1 MNEPQRDDKSPRQ
14 FDGNSQNTDTLSQ
27 RSGSSDLGSFRD
39 MFRKKELQKSYR
51 DLHWQGSFDD
61 YVKLIAETPAVTQ
74 NAFQRIHS
82 MIMSHGSEKYTL
94 AGREYTRHKFF
105 DDPLGNGEDAVYGL
119 DAHLDK
125 LVQFFESAAKGYG
138 PQKRL
143 FLMLGPVGSSKSTI
157 ARLLKKGLE
166 RYAATAEGAV
176 YTFGVSDV
184 PVRDREK
191 SDTDN
196 AKMLQEALD
205 QEIEYS
211 PMNVDPL
218 SIVPQNLRY
227 DFLNL
232 FNQTKTKDEQRVQ
245 INGGLDPASRFRV
258 QELLERYEGDVDKVL
273 DHVVVRRVIISEEDR
288 SGITTFQPKDPK
300 GQDTAE
306 LTGDINFRKLAEY
319 GVDSDP
325 RAFSFDGELC
335 RANRGIAEF
344 IEVLKLERE
353 FLYEL
358 LTATQERMIKPKKFA
373 QTEIDLV
380 LLGHTNEAE
389 YEKLQQDRFQE
400 ALRDRSLKIDIPYV
414 LTLRDERKI
423 YEKDFTEER
432 TGRHIA
438 PHTMEVA
445 AMFAVCSRLEDP
457 KKGGLSVLQ
466 KMKLYDGESV
476 AGYTEQSVREIQDA
490 APREGHSGI
499 SPRFIQ
505 DTLAACLVRDSEE
518 AKKFL
523 SPFML
528 LNMLRQRLPENP
540 HVNSEDEKERLMGVL
555 GQVEQEYQERI
566 KKEVN
571 LAIAGDVKALQ
582 SMGQKYVENISA
594 YQRKQK
600 VKNPVTQNLDEP
612 DENFMR
618 AVEEKI
624 GIAETAKD
632 DFRREILETIGA
644 MAASDRRFDPL
655 DNERLREALEKKLF
669 EDTKDQ
675 IQISRFVSVVQD
687 EEQQQRFDLLKG
699 RLISQFGYNDDSA
712 TEVLRYVASLFA
724 K

>member
-1 MNEPQRDDKSPRQ
+1 MTEIQRESTDREYPRQ
-14 FDGNSQNTDTLSQ
+14 ASSHVERSL
-27 RSGSSDLGSFRD
+27 SGSFGPDVGNIREL
-39 MFRKKELQKSYR
+39 FRKKELQNKYR
-51 DLHWQGSFDD
+51 DLHWTGSFDD
-61 YVKLIAETPAVTQ
+61 YVKLIAENPSVTQ
-74 NAFQRIHS
+74 NSFQRIHA
-82 MIMSHGSEKYTL
+82 MIMSYGSEKYTL
-94 AGREYTRHKFF
+94 AGREYTRFKFF
-105 DDPLGNGEDAVYGL
+105 DDPMGNGADAVYGL
-119 DAHLDK
+119 DSSLMK

-166 RYAATAEGAV
+166 RYAATPDGAV
-176 YTFGVSDV
+176 YTFGVSEA
-184 PVRDREK
+184 PVRDRNK
-191 SDTDN
+191 SDEQNREMLDN
-196 AKMLQEALD
+196 ALQG
-205 QEIEYS
+205 EIEFS

-218 SIVPQNLRY
+218 SVIPQSIRAS
-227 DFLNL
+227 FLSV
-232 FNQTKTKDEQRVQ
+232 FNDGKADSDSKVQ
-245 INGGLDPASRFRV
+245 INGGLDPASRFRI
-258 QELLERYEGDVDKVL
+258 QELMRTYDGDVDKVL
-273 DHVVVRRVIISEEDR
+273 DHVVVKRVIVSEEDR
-288 SGITTFQPKDPK
+288 TGITTFQPKDPK

-306 LTGDINFRKLAEY
+306 LTGDINYRKLAEF

-358 LTATQERMIKPKKFA
+358 LTATQERMIKPKKFS
-373 QTEIDLV
+373 QTEIDTV

-389 YEKLQQDRFQE
+389 YEKLQTDRFQE

-414 LTLRDERKI
+414 LTLKDERRI
-423 YEKDFTEER
+423 YEKDFTAER

-445 AMFAVCSRLEDP
+445 AMFAVCSRLDEP

-466 KMKLYDGESV
+466 KMRLYNGEAV
-476 AGYTEQSVREIQDA
+476 AGYTEQSVRELQEA
-490 APREGHSGI
+490 APREGHHGI

-505 DTLAACLVRDSEE
+505 DTVAACLVSDTEE
-518 AKKFL
+518 SKRFL

-528 LNMLRQRLPENP
+528 LSMLRERLPENP
-540 HVNSEDEKERLMGVL
+540 HVNSEDERGRLYAIL
-555 GQVEQEYQERI
+555 DQVEQEYQEII

-582 SMGQKYVENISA
+582 TMGQKYIENVSA
-594 YQRKQK
+594 YQRRQR
-600 VKNPVTQNLDEP
+600 VKNPVTQNMEEP

-624 GIAETAKD
+624 GIAEYAKD

-644 MAASDRRFDPL
+644 MAASDRKFNPL
-655 DNERLREALEKKLF
+655 DSERLREALEKKLF

-687 EEQQQRFDLLKG
+687 EEQQQRFDLLKD
-699 RLISQFGYNDDSA
+699 RMIKQFGYNDDSA

-724 K
+724 R

>member
-1 MNEPQRDDKSPRQ
+1 MNQPQQERASLQSRTQPENSDRTSNPSRDT
-14 FDGNSQNTDTLSQ
+14 NL
-27 RSGSSDLGSFRD
+27 SDLRNIFGR
-39 MFRKKELQKSYR
+39 KELQETYR
-51 DLHWQGSFDD
+51 DLHWHGSFDD
-61 YVKLIAETPAVTQ
+61 YVKLIATNPAVTQ

-82 MIMSHGSEKYTL
+82 MIMSFGSEKYTL

-105 DDPLGNGEDAVYGL
+105 DDPLGNGEDAVFGL
-119 DAHLDK
+119 DASLDK
-125 LVQFFESAAKGYG
+125 LVQFFESAAKNFG

-176 YTFGVSDV
+176 YTFGVSET
-184 PVRDREK
+184 PVRDRSK
-191 SDTDN
+191 SDTEN
-196 AKMLQEALD
+196 AQMLQDALGQD
-205 QEIEYS
+205 IEYS

-218 SIVPQNLRY
+218 SVVPQSLRT
-227 DFLNL
+227 DFLEV
-232 FNQTKTKDEQRVQ
+232 FNQDKGRDAQKVQ
-245 INGGLDPASRFRV
+245 INGGLDPASRYRI
-258 QELLERYEGDVDKVL
+258 QELLEKYKGDVDKVL
-273 DHVVVRRVIISEEDR
+273 DHVVVKRVIISEEDR
-288 SGITTFQPKDPK
+288 AGITTFQPKDPK

-358 LTATQERMIKPKKFA
+358 LTATQERMIKPKKFS

-414 LTLRDERKI
+414 LTLRDEQRI

-432 TGRHIA
+432 AGRHIA
-438 PHTMEVA
+438 PHTMEIA
-445 AMFAVCSRLEDP
+445 AMFAVCSRLADP
-457 KKGGLSVLQ
+457 KKSGLSVLQ
-466 KMKLYDGESV
+466 KMKLYNGESV

-490 APREGHSGI
+490 APREGHTGI

-505 DTLAACLVRDSEE
+505 DTLAACLVRDTDE
-518 AKKFL
+518 AKRFL

-528 LNMLRQRLPENP
+528 LNMLRERLPENP
-540 HVNSEDEKERLMGVL
+540 HVNSEDEQERLKGIL
-555 GQVEQEYQERI
+555 GEVEQEYQERI

-594 YQRKQK
+594 YQRKQR
-600 VKNPVTQNLDEP
+600 VKNPVTQNMEEP

-644 MAASDRRFDPL
+644 MAASDRKFDPL

-675 IQISRFVSVVQD
+675 IQIARFVSVVQD
-687 EEQQQRFDLLKG
+687 EEQQQRFDMLKD
-699 RLISQFGYNDDSA
+699 RLIKQFGYNDDSA

-724 K
+724 R